1 MATLKQ
7 SFAGQPFKI
16 LAFPCNE
23 FLHQE
28 PGSNAVIEKFA
39 AGFGNF
45 SMMAKSD
52 VNSECQSSD
61 AGQCAPASTEC
72 CSANNAVYPY
82 LKGVLPGKISWNFTS
97 SWWARTARRSSAM
110 AQRTSLTRCR
120 RTSRRRWPKK
130 EAGLATG
137 ARSRAV
143 EVRALP

>member
-1 MATLKQ
+1 MAALKQ
-7 SFAGQPFKI
+7 NFAGQPFKI

-28 PGSNAVIEKFA
+28 PGSNAVIETFA

-45 SMMAKSD
+45 TMMAKSD

-82 LKGVLPGKISWNFTS
+82 LKGVLPGKISWNFNKFLVGKDGAPIKRYGTEDF
-97 SWWARTARRSSAM
+97 ADKMQADITAA
-110 AQRTSLTRCR
+110 
-120 RTSRRRWPKK
+120 
-130 EAGLATG
+130 LA
-137 ARSRAV
+137 
-143 EVRALP
+143 

>member
-82 LKGVLPGKISWNFTS
+82 LKGVLPGKISWNFKQVPGGQG
-97 SWWARTARRSSAM
+97 RRADQ
-110 AQRTSLTRCR
+110 ALWHR
-120 RTSRRRWPKK
+120 
-130 EAGLATG
+130 GL
-137 ARSRAV
+137 R
-143 EVRALP
+143 